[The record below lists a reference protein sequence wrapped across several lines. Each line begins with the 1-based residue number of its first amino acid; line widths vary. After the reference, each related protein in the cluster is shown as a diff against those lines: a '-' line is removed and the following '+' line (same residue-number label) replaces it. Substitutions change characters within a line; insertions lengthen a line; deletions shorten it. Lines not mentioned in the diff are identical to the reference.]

1 MHQAESPATVA
12 SRHENAVTIS
22 ARDVTKEFGGV
33 KALKGVS
40 VDFYAGE
47 VHALVG
53 ENGAGKSTFLGT
65 LAGRVSPTT
74 GSLTAFGHMIT
85 GANPRASRAAGIVA
99 IYQELTMIPARTAC
113 ENVFLGQFPTR
124 LGIVDH
130 SKMRARFEVLCQKFG
145 VHMDADARTDTLSIA
160 DQQLLE
166 IMRAYES
173 AAKAVLF
180 DEPTASLGES
190 ERARL
195 LDIIRQMKANG
206 TTIAFVSHHLD
217 EVLAVSDRI
226 TVFRDGS
233 VVASRPT
240 SAWTKQ
246 QIVTEM
252 LGSELKS
259 TLQQRPLRPTQ
270 MPRDLLKVSDIAVA
284 GLLYPASFVIR
295 AGEVLGIAGLVGSGR
310 TSLLRALAGLEP
322 ATGRLEIDEVEKPA
336 PRTPRAAR
344 ALGIALIPEDRKGQG
359 LVLSRSSAC
368 NVILGDMPSIARF
381 RILREPVIMK
391 AASAAVVNYGFN
403 LNRLS
408 APARTLSGG
417 NQQKLM
423 LGRWHHARPRVLLA
437 DEPTRGIDIGAKT
450 EILAALRKAALE
462 EGLAVVIVSS
472 ELEELLVVSDRI
484 LIMRDGHMVDTL
496 DCHSDDVDVERILHS
511 AFAVHAASLH
521 TEHA

>member
-1 MHQAESPATVA
+1 MLPRKESLPSSPDAVVA
-12 SRHENAVTIS
+12 IS
-22 ARDVTKEFGGV
+22 ATGVTKDFGGV

-65 LAGRVSPTT
+65 LAGRVSPSSGTI
-74 GSLTAFGHMIT
+74 TAFGHAIS

-124 LGIVDH
+124 FGVVNYGD
-130 SKMRARFEVLCQKFG
+130 MRARFDILCRKFD
-145 VHMDADARTDTLSIA
+145 VRILANARTDTLSIA

-180 DEPTASLGES
+180 DEPTASLGEK

-195 LDIIRQMKANG
+195 LELIRQMRAQG

-226 TVFRDGS
+226 TVFRDGLI
-233 VVASRPT
+233 VASRPT
-240 SAWTKQ
+240 SSWTKQ
-246 QIVTEM
+246 QLVTEM
-252 LGSELKS
+252 LGNELNT
-259 TLQQRPLRPTQ
+259 TLQQRPHKPANT
-270 MPRDLLKVSDIAVA
+270 PRDLLKVKNIAVS

-295 AGEVLGIAGLVGSGR
+295 TGEVLGVAGLVGSGR
-310 TSLLRALAGLEP
+310 SSLLRALAGLEH
-322 ATGRLEIDEVEKPA
+322 ATGTVEIDGVEKPV
-336 PRTPRAAR
+336 PQTPRIAR

-368 NVILGDMPSIARF
+368 NVILGDMSSIAGF
-381 RILREPVIMK
+381 GILRDSAIMG
-391 AASAAVVNYGFN
+391 AARNAVANYGFDP
-403 LNRLS
+403 NRLP
-408 APARTLSGG
+408 ALARTLSGG

-423 LGRWHHARPRVLLA
+423 LGRWHHARPRLLLA

-484 LIMRDGHMVDTL
+484 VIMRDGLLVDEL
-496 DCHSDDVDVERILHS
+496 DCHSDVVDVERILHS
-511 AFAVHAASLH
+511 AFAVHAASDQ
-521 TEHA
+521 TENA